1 VFVQDFQIVDRPYEE
16 AVERLR
22 ADPKGLLTE
31 ALGAAR
37 VEGEH
42 LWPRVGPPGW
52 PAALAKTV
60 EIGLGPIRVHG
71 DTTLLA
77 FTWDSPGAP
86 SLFPHFDADLEV
98 APLGIQRTEVVIRAR
113 YDPPGGVIGRGADRL
128 VFHRIS
134 DSMVRAFLLKV
145 CAGLG
150 GKAADG

>member
-1 VFVQDFQIVDRPYEE
+1 MFVQDFQIVDRPYEE
-16 AVERLR
+16 VVERLR
-22 ADPKGLLTE
+22 ADPEGLLTA

-42 LWPRVGPPGW
+42 LRAHVGPPSW

-60 EIGLGPIRVHG
+60 EVGLGPIRILG
-71 DTTLLA
+71 DTTLMA

-98 APLGIQRTEVVIRAR
+98 APLGIQRTEVVVRAR

-134 DSMVRAFLLKV
+134 DSMVRAFLVQV
-145 CAGLG
+145 CAGLDGRIAG
-150 GKAADG
+150 G